1 MTSLEPLICAADD
14 FAVDL
19 TDVRKTYGRKI
30 CALQGVNLQVRSG
43 EIFGLLG
50 PNGAGKSTLV
60 KIMMTIVRADRAHGK
75 VLNRSVGDPVA
86 LARIGYLP
94 EHHRFPTY
102 LTGRQV
108 VEFSGAMSNVNR
120 PTRKKRASELL
131 DRVGMGGWK
140 DRPLSSYSK
149 GMRQRTG
156 LAAAL
161 VNDPQLVVLDEPT
174 DGVDPVGRREIRD
187 LLVGFR
193 DEGRTVL
200 LNSHL
205 LSEIETV
212 CSRVA
217 IMVQGRMVAQGT
229 IDELTASSRRYEI
242 VVEGPAPAWCHECAT
257 IQMIPAG
264 QLLAAGVMQ
273 ESTRLI
279 FLGIDAQRAQP
290 ILDRLRSELR
300 TVVAVQTVRESLE
313 DLFMRAVTDPTT
325 GLIFRPGAAT

>member
-1 MTSLEPLICAADD
+1 MSAL
-14 FAVDL
+14 AVDL
-19 TDVRKTYGRKI
+19 TDVRKTYGRKVR
-30 CALQGVNLQVRSG
+30 ALQGVAIQVKHG

-60 KIMMTIVRADRAHGK
+60 KVMMTIVRANSAKGT
-75 VLNRSVGDPVA
+75 VLNAAIGDPHA

-94 EHHRFPTY
+94 EHHRFPAY

-108 VEFSGAMSNVNR
+108 VEFSGAMSKVDR

-140 DRPLSSYSK
+140 DRPLGSYSK

-205 LSEIETV
+205 LSEIESV
-212 CSRVA
+212 CNRVA
-217 IMVQGRMVAQGT
+217 IMVQGNMVAQGT
-229 IDELTASSRRYEI
+229 IDELTSSSRRYEI
-242 VVEGPAPAWCHECAT
+242 VVEGEPPTWCADGAT
-257 IQMIPAG
+257 TQAIPPGALLSAG
-264 QLLAAGVMQ
+264 VTGAASRLVFLGLDAAG
-273 ESTRLI
+273 
-279 FLGIDAQRAQP
+279 AQP
-290 ILDRLRSELR
+290 ILDRLRADGR
-300 TVVAVQTVRESLE
+300 TVVAIQTVRESLE
-313 DLFMRAVTDPTT
+313 DLFMRAVTDPKT
-325 GLIFRPGAAT
+325 GLIYRPGAAT